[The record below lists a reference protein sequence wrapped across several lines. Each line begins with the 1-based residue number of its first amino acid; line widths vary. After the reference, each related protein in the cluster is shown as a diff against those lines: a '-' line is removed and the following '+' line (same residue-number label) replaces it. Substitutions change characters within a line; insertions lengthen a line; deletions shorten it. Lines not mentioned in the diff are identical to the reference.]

1 MNGFKISVD
10 KSFPYMNDTINFL
23 ENIYMMDGYDLW
35 INNENVSLSNVKND
49 INSKMKMDI
58 ISEAKKYNKRYASFI
73 GSSLNTPLNEAY
85 FSSNMIS
92 ETKSYIKKFI
102 NGLNNIV
109 HIDENEDIRKFSYK
123 HMMNCYKYLNEVDE
137 KNDPQNKVNNAVN
150 DIGASA
156 SQAADEINKN
166 KNKLDETDPRAA
178 KIAMDAEKLKKE
190 TDEYK
195 KEQEKKREEEQIQQN
210 DQNQQ
215 IQQNSKNTQ
224 NQQNQQI
231 KSGIQSGIQNSSST
245 SQKMNNVNSSV
256 TYPHYKNLKR
266 ILEDE
271 EDTSTQNLKE
281 EISKKIQD
289 HINAGTDMNR
299 LWVKIQDEVP
309 LTKGLT
315 FTQAMEKYN
324 NNGVLSQILKALK
337 I

>member
-1 MNGFKISVD
+1 
-10 KSFPYMNDTINFL
+10 
-23 ENIYMMDGYDLW
+23 MDGYDLW
-35 INNENVSLSNVKND
+35 INNENVSLLNVKND

-58 ISEAKKYNKRYASFI
+58 ISEVKEYNKRYVSFI

-102 NGLNNIV
+102 NGLNNITN
-109 HIDENEDIRKFSYK
+109 ISENKNIKNYSYND
-123 HMMNCYKYLNEVDE
+123 MMNCYRYLNEVDE

-195 KEQEKKREEEQIQQN
+195 KEQEKRREEEQIQQN

-224 NQQNQQI
+224 NQQI
-231 KSGIQSGIQNSSST
+231 KSGIQSGIQNPSST
-245 SQKMNNVNSSV
+245 SQKMNNINSSV

-266 ILEDE
+266 ILEAE

-281 EISKKIQD
+281 LINQKIQD
-289 HINAGTDMNR
+289 HINAGTDMNK
-299 LWVKIQDEVP
+299 LWAKVQDEVP

-315 FTQAMEKYN
+315 FTQALDKFKD
-324 NNGVLSQILKALK
+324 NNGILNNILEALK